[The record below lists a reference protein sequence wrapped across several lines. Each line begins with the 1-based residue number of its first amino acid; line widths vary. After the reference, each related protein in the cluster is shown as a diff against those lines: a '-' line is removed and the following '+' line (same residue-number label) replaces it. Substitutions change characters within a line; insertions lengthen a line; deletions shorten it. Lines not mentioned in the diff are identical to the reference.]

1 MITFDRVNVNLEL
14 SFNEEFFAYGTIVKI
29 LVILEC
35 PCDKA
40 CYLIQKSEP
49 VIGKGCV
56 CP

>member
-14 SFNEEFFAYGTIVKI
+14 SNEEFFAYGTIVKI

-40 CYLIQKSEP
+40 CNLIQKSEP
-49 VIGKGCV
+49 VIVKGCV

>member
-29 LVILEC
+29 LLILEC